1 MSPESSFTFS
11 KPTVPDF
18 PEKGTA
24 MKFLLKKPNG
34 SGHIAFSPI
43 FCAPGSLGFF
53 GEGYPW
59 HRVAKLAGMTF
70 KGTTFVAKT
79 ATLKPLAGNMPLK
92 KDGLTPQ
99 EIKPKCIEVYPQSGH
114 VLNAVGLSNVGF
126 WKLFHDGR
134 WQARQEPFMLSF
146 MPKGDSLEEKVS
158 ESAGFVHD
166 FLFQY
171 FHRPHGY
178 FVSEFAIQVNFACPN
193 TGSDPSTFIAEVDSV
208 LEAFQ
213 PLREAGIPVVANFN
227 ALVPVQALL
236 DAEHLCDAFWIANTI
251 PWGTPGIEWKEF
263 CAGMDA
269 KGYVSPLKARGI
281 PADGG
286 LSGPLCLRF
295 TIDKVDEA
303 KAKGVNR
310 PIIAGNGIQKPEDV
324 DILRLAGASAVAIG
338 SVALVRPWQTRPII
352 SRALELWEKPMNA
365 DLKQTLFL
373 VGKSPRT
380 QPSE

>member
-1 MSPESSFTFS
+1 
-11 KPTVPDF
+11 
-18 PEKGTA
+18 
-24 MKFLLKKPNG
+24 MKFLLKKPDG

-59 HRVAKLAGMTF
+59 HRLAKMAGMTF

-79 ATLKPLAGNMPLK
+79 ATFQPLKGNMPLK
-92 KDGLTPQ
+92 ADGLTPK
-99 EIKPKCIEVYPQSGH
+99 EIKPKCIEVYPASGH
-114 VLNAVGLSNVGF
+114 VLNAVGLSNAGF
-126 WKLFHDGR
+126 WGLFHRGR
-134 WQARQEPFMLSF
+134 WQQRREPFMLSF
-146 MPKGDSLEEKVS
+146 MPKGDSLAEKVK
-158 ESAGFVHD
+158 ESAGFAQD

-171 FHRPHGY
+171 FNRPNGR
-178 FVSEFAIQVNFACPN
+178 FSADFAIQVNFACPN
-193 TGSDPSTFIAEVDSV
+193 TGSDPSSFIAEVNSV

-213 PLREAGIPVVANFN
+213 PLREVGIPVVSNFN

-251 PWGTPGIEWKEF
+251 PWGTPGIDWKEF
-263 CAGMDA
+263 SVGMDE

-286 LSGPLCLRF
+286 LSGPLCLPF

-303 KAKGVNR
+303 KAKGVRR

-324 DILRLAGASAVAIG
+324 DMLRLAGASAVAIG

-352 SRALELWEKPMNA
+352 ARALELADKPVN
-365 DLKQTLFL
+365 DNLKQTLFL
-373 VGKSPRT
+373 VEKSARA
-380 QPSE
+380 QPSK